1 MVRFLSMNPL
11 DLWRSW
17 PGVTSL
23 PQVASI
29 APGWRE
35 LRADAPTTS
44 DDIGRGVSSG
54 VPYRLKD
61 LLQRRMLPDGGTWDI
76 TPPPK
81 SEIWDEEAKMKTKAS
96 RIKFLSA
103 VWLGMLSLSLCGS
116 IAVAGDEP
124 DDDKDHQRSTA
135 EDFLRLG
142 VRPIAI
148 GHHGV
153 GPNRGENPALPIEN
167 TVDSV
172 RQAYSLGARVVE
184 VDVQLTQDGRLA
196 VFHDDFLSD
205 FTCIHSLTLDQLQE
219 RLPFV
224 PELHQVLDVAREFNN
239 KSGDDL
245 GGIFIVELKAFSP
258 HCDPRDELEQA
269 VVSAAVLEVR
279 QAKMAD
285 QVILDS
291 FSPALLFLAAQTAP
305 EIPRELDISG
315 LQLLTPAQIQ
325 AITGLPVTIINKKNS
340 LGLTWAEIGPV
351 FRLPGYASA
360 QQFLA
365 TGMATSVRVVGGEM
379 DFFGPAEQQQ
389 PGSGKAFVAGAH
401 SLGLRVFADP
411 AGSEADWNFFSSL
424 GVDAIYSVIPLGVQL
439 QPVIPDP

>member
-1 MVRFLSMNPL
+1 MEVLHFKSRSLSL
-11 DLWRSW
+11 
-17 PGVTSL
+17 
-23 PQVASI
+23 
-29 APGWRE
+29 
-35 LRADAPTTS
+35 DAPE
-44 DDIGRGVSSG
+44 
-54 VPYRLKD
+54 YF
-61 LLQRRMLPDGGTWDI
+61 LQASRRPTFS
-76 TPPPK
+76 K
-81 SEIWDEEAKMKTKAS
+81 SEIFDGEVKMKPKAS
-96 RIKFLSA
+96 KTIFLS
-103 VWLGMLSLSLCGS
+103 VVLLGALALSLCGG
-116 IAVAGDEP
+116 IAAAQDER
-124 DDDKDHQRSTA
+124 DHDRNNQRSTA

-172 RQAYSLGARVVE
+172 RQAYRQGARVVE
-184 VDVQLTQDGRLA
+184 VDVQLTQDGKLA

-205 FTCIHSLTLDQLQE
+205 FTCIHALTLDQFQQ

-224 PELHQVLDVAREFNN
+224 PELQEVLEVARHFN
-239 KSGDDL
+239 KKAGDDL
-245 GGIFIVELKAFSP
+245 GGIFIIELKAFSP
-258 HCDPRDELEQA
+258 HCDPGDNLEQA
-269 VVSAAVLEVR
+269 LVSAVVPEVR
-279 QAKMAD
+279 KAKMAD
-285 QVILDS
+285 KVIFDS

-315 LQLLTPAQIQ
+315 LQLLTPAQIE
-325 AITGLPVTIINKKNS
+325 AITGLPVTIINKKVS
-340 LGLTWAEIGPV
+340 LGLTWAEIGSV

-365 TGMATSVRVVGGEM
+365 TGMATSVRVVGGEL

-389 PGSGKAFVAGAH
+389 PGSGAAFVAGAH

-411 AGSEADWNFFSSL
+411 AGSEADWNIFASL
-424 GVDAIYSVIPLGVQL
+424 GVDAIYSVIPLGVRL

>member
-1 MVRFLSMNPL
+1 
-11 DLWRSW
+11 
-17 PGVTSL
+17 
-23 PQVASI
+23 
-29 APGWRE
+29 
-35 LRADAPTTS
+35 
-44 DDIGRGVSSG
+44 
-54 VPYRLKD
+54 
-61 LLQRRMLPDGGTWDI
+61 
-76 TPPPK
+76 
-81 SEIWDEEAKMKTKAS
+81 MKTKPS
-96 RIKFLSA
+96 KVRFPSVL
-103 VWLGMLSLSLCGS
+103 WLGALALSLWGG
-116 IAVAGDEP
+116 IAVAADEP
-124 DDDKDHQRSTA
+124 DEDKDNKRSTA
-135 EDFLRLG
+135 EDFLQLG

-172 RQAYSLGARVVE
+172 QQAYRQGARVVE

-205 FTCIHSLTLDQLQE
+205 FTCLHDLTLAQLQQ

-224 PELHQVLDVAREFNN
+224 PELHEVLEVARHFN
-239 KSGDDL
+239 KKAEDDL
-245 GGIFIVELKAFSP
+245 GGIFIIELKAFSP
-258 HCDPRDELEQA
+258 HCDPGDELEQA
-269 VVSAAVLEVR
+269 LVSAVVPEVR
-279 QAKMAD
+279 KAKVVD
-285 QVILDS
+285 QVIFDS
-291 FSPALLFLAAQTAP
+291 FSPALLYLAAQAAP

-365 TGMATSVRVVGGEM
+365 TGMALSVRVVGGEM

-389 PGSGKAFVAGAH
+389 PGSGAAFVGAAH

-411 AGSEADWNFFSSL
+411 AGSEADWNFFASL
-424 GVDAIYSVIPLGVQL
+424 DVDAIYSVIPLGVSL
-439 QPVIPDP
+439 QPVIPDR